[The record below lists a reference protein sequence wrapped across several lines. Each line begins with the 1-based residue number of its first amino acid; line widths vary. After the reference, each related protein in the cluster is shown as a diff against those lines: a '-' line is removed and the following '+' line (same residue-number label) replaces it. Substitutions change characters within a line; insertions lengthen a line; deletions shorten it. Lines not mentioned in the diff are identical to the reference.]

1 MNAERPLHTSV
12 DWSLLPVEIHQPIH
26 RIRTTLQQLFAAAT
40 GNLQLL
46 DGGLSSVDWS
56 DPDQLCLLWEQK

>member
-1 MNAERPLHTSV
+1 MEITYAR
-12 DWSLLPVEIHQPIH
+12 EIHQPIH
-26 RIRTTLQQLFAAAT
+26 RSPATLKQLLAAAM